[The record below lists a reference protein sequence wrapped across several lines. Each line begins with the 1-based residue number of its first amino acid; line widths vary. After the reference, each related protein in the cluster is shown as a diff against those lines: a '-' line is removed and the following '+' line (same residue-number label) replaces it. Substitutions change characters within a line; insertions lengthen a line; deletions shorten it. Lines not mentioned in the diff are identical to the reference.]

1 MSSSARSMRE
11 LVNNL
16 WRWTVDRLERTTI
29 VVYKFTVPKQ
39 YVSPFGYLG
48 TLTAIVFAILGVSG
62 AFLMFYYRPDVELA
76 YLSVKEIQEKVPF
89 GFIMRN
95 IHYHA
100 SNLMVLLAVL
110 HLYYQYFSG
119 RYKIKNEVLW
129 VTGVILGV
137 LTVLEA
143 YTGYNLI
150 MNQRA
155 MLAVNIGMGLTFS
168 APILGPSVAPIFLGG
183 GLFDLV
189 IRFYALHVFILP
201 LLMLLLAAVHF
212 PRALIM
218 DFPVIS
224 AVVGVIFISAGLF
237 PAELGIKFDLT
248 RGIVEVP
255 EWYLTAIYAFLRAGT
270 ERFTAG
276 ALLPLLFVILFLIV
290 PFVDRSRKLSWK
302 DRPFF
307 TGLGVASIALIAI
320 TTVWGFYVDFSKE
333 TAFDQLYVEPTLF
346 YSTIGGVTLV
356 SFYATYFYMSRQKR
370 GVRPPP
376 TRPIMLSPK
385 TSTSLMITLLVF
397 IAGAV
402 AATFYTYSINL
413 PNHSMFYLGIAFFLF
428 GLLLHIYRHSLSVE
442 ERLKAQKQQQ
452 KAEITN
458 Q

>member
-1 MSSSARSMRE
+1 MSSNNIKNVKE
-11 LVNNL
+11 LVNSL
-16 WRWTVDRLERTTI
+16 WKWTVDRLERTTI
-29 VVYKFTVPKQ
+29 VVFKFTVPKQ

-76 YLSVKEIQEKVPF
+76 FLSVQEIQEKVPF
-89 GFIMRN
+89 GYIMRN

-155 MLAVNIGMGLTFS
+155 LLAVNIGMGLTYS
-168 APILGPSVAPIFLGG
+168 APLLGPTIAPIFLGG
-183 GLFDLV
+183 GLFDLI

-201 LLMLLLAAVHF
+201 LIMLLLAVVHF
-212 PRALIM
+212 PRALVI
-218 DFPVIS
+218 DFPIIS

-237 PAELGIKFDLT
+237 PAELGIRFDLT
-248 RGIVEVP
+248 RGVVEVP

-290 PFVDRSRKLSWK
+290 PFVDRSKKLSWR

-307 TGLGVASIALIAI
+307 TALGVASIALVAI

-333 TAFDQLYVEPTLF
+333 TAFDQLYIEPTLF
-346 YSTIGGVTLV
+346 YGLIGGVTLS
-356 SFYATYFYMSRQKR
+356 SFYVTYFYLSRQKR
-370 GVRPPP
+370 GQRPPP
-376 TRPIMLSPK
+376 TRPIVLS
-385 TSTSLMITLLVF
+385 SRASAVLMTTLLILV
-397 IAGAV
+397 AGAV
-402 AATFYTYSINL
+402 AGTFYTYSINL
-413 PNHSMFYLGIAFFLF
+413 PNHSMFYLGVAFILF
-428 GLLLHIYRHSLSVE
+428 GLLLHIYRHTISVE
-442 ERLKAQKQQQ
+442 ERQKGA
-452 KAEITN
+452 K
-458 Q
+458 

>member
-1 MSSSARSMRE
+1 MASDSRNIRE
-11 LVNNL
+11 LLNNL
-16 WRWTVDRLERTTI
+16 WKWTVDRLERTTI

-39 YVSPFGYLG
+39 YISPYGYLG

-76 YLSVKEIQEKVPF
+76 FLSVKEIQEKVPF
-89 GFIMRN
+89 GFILRN
-95 IHYHA
+95 VHYHA
-100 SNLMVLLAVL
+100 SNLMVLLAIL

-129 VTGVILGV
+129 VTGIILGI
-137 LTVLEA
+137 LTILEA

-155 MLAVNIGMGLTFS
+155 LLAVNIGMGLTYS
-168 APILGPSVAPIFLGG
+168 APILGPTIAPIFMGG

-189 IRFYALHVFILP
+189 VRFYALHVFILP

-212 PRALIM
+212 PRALII

-224 AVVGVIFISAGLF
+224 VIVGVIFISAGLF
-237 PAELGIKFDLT
+237 PVELGVKFDLT
-248 RGIVEVP
+248 RGLVEVP
-255 EWYLTAIYAFLRAGT
+255 EWYLTAIYAFLRTGT

-276 ALLPLLFVILFLIV
+276 ALLPLLFVIMFLIV

-307 TGLGVASIALIAI
+307 TALGVASIVLVTV

-333 TAFDQLYVEPTLF
+333 TAFDQLYIEPTLF
-346 YSTIGGVTLV
+346 YGSIAGMTIA
-356 SFYATYFYMSRQKR
+356 SFYATYVYLSRQVR
-370 GVRPPP
+370 GARPPP
-376 TRPIMLSPK
+376 TKPIVLKPQSATTIMVV
-385 TSTSLMITLLVF
+385 LLVF
-397 IAGAV
+397 IAAAA
-402 AATFYTYSINL
+402 AATFYTYFINL

-428 GLLLHIYRHSLSVE
+428 GLLLHVYRHSIYTQ
-442 ERLKAQKQQQ
+442 ERQATQREQQ
-452 KAEITN
+452 AVRTAT
-458 Q
+458 

>member
-1 MSSSARSMRE
+1 MASGSRNFRE
-11 LVNNL
+11 LLSNL
-16 WRWTVDRLERTTI
+16 WKWTVDRLERTTI
-29 VVYKFTVPKQ
+29 VVYKFTLPKQ
-39 YVSPFGYLG
+39 YVSPYGYLG

-76 YLSVKEIQEKVPF
+76 FLSVQEIQEKVPF

-119 RYKIKNEVLW
+119 RYKIKNEILW
-129 VTGVILGV
+129 VTGVILGI
-137 LTVLEA
+137 LTILEA

-155 MLAVNIGMGLTFS
+155 LLAVNIGMGLTFS
-168 APILGPSVAPIFLGG
+168 APLLGPSVAPILMGG

-201 LLMLLLAAVHF
+201 LLMALLAAVHF
-212 PRALIM
+212 PRALIV
-218 DFPVIS
+218 DFPIIS

-237 PAELGIKFDLT
+237 PVELGIKFDLT
-248 RGIVEVP
+248 RGLVEVP
-255 EWYLTAIYAFLRAGT
+255 EWYLTAIYAFLRTGT

-276 ALLPLLFVILFLIV
+276 ALLPLLFVIMFLII

-307 TGLGVASIALIAI
+307 TALGVASIALVVV

-333 TAFDQLYVEPTLF
+333 TAFDQLYIEPTLF
-346 YSTIGGVTLV
+346 YGSIAGITMA
-356 SFYATYFYMSRQKR
+356 SFYVTYLYTSRLKR
-370 GVRPPP
+370 A
-376 TRPIMLSPK
+376 TRPSPTKPITLSPK
-385 TSTSLMITLLVF
+385 SAITAMVVLLGF
-397 IAGAV
+397 ISASV

-428 GLLLHIYRHSLSVE
+428 GLFLHVYRHIIYTE
-442 ERLKAQKQQQ
+442 ERLRAQKEQQL
-452 KAEITN
+452 ARAAT
-458 Q
+458 

>member
-1 MSSSARSMRE
+1 MASDSRNIRE
-11 LVNNL
+11 LLNNL
-16 WRWTVDRLERTTI
+16 WKWTVDRLERTTI

-39 YVSPFGYLG
+39 YISPYGYLG

-76 YLSVKEIQEKVPF
+76 FLSVKEIQEKVPF
-89 GFIMRN
+89 GFILRN
-95 IHYHA
+95 VHYHA
-100 SNLMVLLAVL
+100 SNLMVLLAIL

-129 VTGVILGV
+129 VTGIILGI
-137 LTVLEA
+137 LTILEA

-155 MLAVNIGMGLTFS
+155 LLAVNIGMGLTYS
-168 APILGPSVAPIFLGG
+168 APILGPTIAPIFMGG

-189 IRFYALHVFILP
+189 VRFYALHVFILP

-212 PRALIM
+212 PRALII

-224 AVVGVIFISAGLF
+224 VIVGVIFISAGLF

-248 RGIVEVP
+248 RGLVEVP
-255 EWYLTAIYAFLRAGT
+255 EWYLTAIYAFLRTGT

-276 ALLPLLFVILFLIV
+276 ALLPLLFVIMFLIV

-307 TGLGVASIALIAI
+307 TALGVASIVLVTV

-333 TAFDQLYVEPTLF
+333 TAFDQLYIEPTLF
-346 YSTIGGVTLV
+346 YGSIAGMTIA
-356 SFYATYFYMSRQKR
+356 SFYATYVYLSRQVR
-370 GVRPPP
+370 GARPPP
-376 TRPIMLSPK
+376 TKPIVLKPQSATTIMVV
-385 TSTSLMITLLVF
+385 LLVF
-397 IAGAV
+397 IAAAA
-402 AATFYTYSINL
+402 AATFYTYFINL

-428 GLLLHIYRHSLSVE
+428 GLLLHVYRHSIYTQ
-442 ERLKAQKQQQ
+442 ERQATQREQQ
-452 KAEITN
+452 AVRTAT
-458 Q
+458 

>member
-1 MSSSARSMRE
+1 MSYGSKTMRE
-11 LVNNL
+11 LISNL
-16 WRWTVDRLERTTI
+16 WKWTVDRLERTTI

-39 YVSPFGYLG
+39 YVSPFGFLG

-76 YLSVKEIQEKVPF
+76 YLSVQEIQEKVPF

-100 SNLMVLLAVL
+100 SNFMVFLAIL

-129 VTGVILGV
+129 VTGIVLGV

-155 MLAVNIGMGLTFS
+155 LLAVNIGMGLTYS
-168 APILGPSVAPIFLGG
+168 APLLGPSVAPILLGG

-201 LLMLLLAAVHF
+201 LIMLLLAVHF
-212 PRALIM
+212 PRALVI
-218 DFPVIS
+218 DFPIIS

-255 EWYLTAIYAFLRAGT
+255 EWYLTAIYAFLRSGT

-290 PFVDRSRKLSWK
+290 PFVDKSRKLSWR

-307 TGLGVASIALIAI
+307 TGLGIASIALIAI
-320 TTVWGFYVDFSKE
+320 TTVWGFYVDFTKE
-333 TAFDQLYVEPTLF
+333 TAFDQLYIEPTVF
-346 YSTIGGVTLV
+346 YGTIGLVTLA
-356 SFYATYFYMSRQKR
+356 SFYATYLYMSRMR
-370 GVRPPP
+370 RP
-376 TRPIMLSPK
+376 TRPTPTKPVILSPRA
-385 TSTSLMITLLVF
+385 SANIILVLLVL
-397 IAGAV
+397 IALAA
-402 AATFYTYSINL
+402 AATFYTYSVNL
-413 PNHSMFYLGIAFFLF
+413 PNHSMFYLGISFFLF
-428 GLLLHIYRHSLSVE
+428 GLLLHVYRHALYTG
-442 ERLKAQKQQQ
+442 ERLRAQREQR
-452 KAEITN
+452 AETIA

>member
-1 MSSSARSMRE
+1 MSAGVPKGFRDLLNS
-11 LVNNL
+11 L
-16 WRWTVDRLERTTI
+16 WRWTVERLERTTI

-48 TLTAIVFAILGVSG
+48 TLTAIAFAILGVSG

-76 YLSVKEIQEKVPF
+76 YLSVREIQEKVPF

-95 IHYHA
+95 VHYHA
-100 SNLMVLLAVL
+100 SNLMVLLAIL

-137 LTVLEA
+137 LTILEA

-155 MLAVNIGMGLTFS
+155 LLAINIGMGITYS
-168 APILGPSVAPIFLGG
+168 APLLGPSVAPIFLGG
-183 GLFDLV
+183 GLFDLIV
-189 IRFYALHVFILP
+189 RFYALHVFILP
-201 LLMLLLAAVHF
+201 LLMLILALLHF
-212 PRALIM
+212 PRALVM

-224 AVVGVIFISAGLF
+224 AVVGVIFVTAGLF
-237 PAELGIKFDLT
+237 PVELGMRFDLT
-248 RGIVEVP
+248 RGVVEVP
-255 EWYLTAIYAFLRAGT
+255 EWYLTPIYAFLRAGT

-307 TGLGVASIALIAI
+307 AALGVASIALIVI

-333 TAFDQLYVEPTLF
+333 TPFDQLYIEPTLF
-346 YSTIGGVTLV
+346 YGTIGAVTLS
-356 SFYATYFYMSRQKR
+356 SFYATYTYFARQKR
-370 GVRPPP
+370 GVRAQPA
-376 TRPIMLSPK
+376 RPLILPQGSALK
-385 TSTSLMITLLVF
+385 LMAVILVF
-397 IAGAV
+397 IV
-402 AATFYTYSINL
+402 AAGVMSFYTYTINL
-413 PNHSMFYLGIAFFLF
+413 PNHSIFYLGLALLLL
-428 GLLLHIYRHSLSVE
+428 GLLLHLYRHVIYSVQ
-442 ERLKAQKQQQ
+442 RRASV
-452 KAEITN
+452 T
-458 Q
+458 